1 MARYGARTRLSL
13 VSTITMRFDTD
24 IQVKLKDA
32 YAARHEPEAIRLL
45 ARMYWAFLIV
55 GLSLTVVTVISYGIW
70 EFFRMPVVDAGIS
83 GMRPQ
88 AAFTRAQLQELLE
101 KFDAR
106 AAKFEERMTAPVSA
120 RDPS

>member
-1 MARYGARTRLSL
+1 MARDGTRARLPL
-13 VSTITMRFDTD
+13 VSPIIMRFDTD

-55 GLSLTVVTVISYGIW
+55 GLTLTVVTAISYGVW
-70 EFFRMPVVDAGIS
+70 EFFRMPAPDS
-83 GMRPQ
+83 GASGVRPQ
-88 AAFTRAQLQELLE
+88 TAFTRAQLQELLG

-106 AAKFEERMTAPVSA
+106 AEKFEGRMTAPVPSK
-120 RDPS
+120 DPS